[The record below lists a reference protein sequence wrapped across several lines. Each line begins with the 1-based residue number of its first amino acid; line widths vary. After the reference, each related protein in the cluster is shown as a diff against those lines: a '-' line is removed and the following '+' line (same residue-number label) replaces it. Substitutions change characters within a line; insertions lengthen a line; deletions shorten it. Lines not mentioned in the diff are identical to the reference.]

1 MSCFPK
7 IAHSIPE
14 MRHPYQI
21 KNLRFYQEHD
31 CHGYAHF
38 QHKRVI
44 STISIMCLFHFFF
57 HFKIVVNLPYGVPL
71 IGNTI
76 ICLFLFLLVLGGHLL
91 LCW

>member
-1 MSCFPK
+1 MSL
-7 IAHSIPE
+7 AAVIPE

-31 CHGYAHF
+31 CHGYVHF

-57 HFKIVVNLPYGVPL
+57 SF
-71 IGNTI
+71 
-76 ICLFLFLLVLGGHLL
+76 
-91 LCW
+91 